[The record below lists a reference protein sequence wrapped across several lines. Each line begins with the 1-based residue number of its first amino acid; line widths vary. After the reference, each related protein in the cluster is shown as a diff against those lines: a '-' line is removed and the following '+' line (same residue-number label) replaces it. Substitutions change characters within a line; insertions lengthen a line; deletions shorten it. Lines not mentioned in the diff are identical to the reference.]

1 MAQTSLTQ
9 NKLFN
14 VVRILSG
21 TGTYIPSPGT
31 KFIKVKALGGGGG
44 GGASGTTGTMGSP
57 TAGAATTFGS
67 LITAN
72 GGGAGANYSIDGNG
86 GTPST
91 AIINA
96 PALSIIV
103 SQGNGG
109 GAGGSGIL
117 IIEEYQ

>member
-1 MAQTSLTQ
+1 MGMNYNLA
-9 NKLFN
+9 
-14 VVRILSG
+14 
-21 TGTYIPSPGT
+21 TGELWIDDFLYQKSD
-31 KFIKVKALGGGGG
+31 
-44 GGASGTTGTMGSP
+44 
-57 TAGAATTFGS
+57 
-67 LITAN
+67 
-72 GGGAGANYSIDGNG
+72 GANFSIDGNG

-91 AIINA
+91 AIVNA